1 ETKIKNSF
9 SPYLPNYTFYRQ
21 DGPQSPLSVGTGIF
35 VKSNLNHVELFV
47 PNLNYVSNTI
57 VKISLANQ
65 PSIVIASIYVPCQV
79 NSRFLDDLD
88 KILNLNNS
96 VIMCGDFIAHHTSWN
111 CKRINATGK
120 AIYKYAHCKNL
131 EILAPPTPTRYGPN
145 SATTIDLALTK
156 NFAYRYK
163 IESIPDLA
171 SDHNPVIL
179 NFDFNIVPLIVKRQK
194 VSTNWDNF
202 KNHLNKNVKILFPK
216 ILISND
222 LENEVNKIMSDITN
236 AYNNSSRPLKHHEEL
251 YLPPHLRELKTARNR
266 SKKVWQRFRDPASKN
281 LFNRAQARFRNAM
294 SEFNQ
299 NTAIL
304 WQGKTPDKAIVPL
317 QNYLK
322 NLEAWLVRWKIKL
335 NVDKTEA
342 ILFNKKND
350 DWPKVKVYG
359 TPIEKKKEVK
369 CLGVVVD
376 KQLNFRALTSL
387 MKEKYN
393 KAFRAQYSLIC
404 RDSSLNLNNKV
415 LIYLAYLR
423 PILTYAS
430 PIWACTARSNLR
442 SIQVLENKTLRMIAN
457 ARWYHRNIDI
467 RNALNVPSLHQFI
480 QKLAKIF
487 YGKLADINNPEI
499 TKIPVYDHNDK
510 QSRKRPRMTIS
521 L

>member
-1 ETKIKNSF
+1 MDVHSGLCICFCNANGLTHKIHDLRTFVDEKKPDLLLLQETKIKNSF

-21 DGPQSPLSVGTGIF
+21 DGPQSPLSGGTGIF

-79 NSRFLDDLD
+79 NSRFMDDLD

-96 VIMCGDFIAHHTSWN
+96 VIMCGDFNAHHTSWN

-202 KNHLNKNVKILFPK
+202 KNHLNKNVKIIFPK
-216 ILISND
+216 ILNSID

-299 NTAIL
+299 SMYIS
-304 WQGKTPDKAIVPL
+304 
-317 QNYLK
+317 QN
-322 NLEAWLVRWKIKL
+322 E
-335 NVDKTEA
+335 
-342 ILFNKKND
+342 
-350 DWPKVKVYG
+350 
-359 TPIEKKKEVK
+359 
-369 CLGVVVD
+369 
-376 KQLNFRALTSL
+376 QLN
-387 MKEKYN
+387 
-393 KAFRAQYSLIC
+393 
-404 RDSSLNLNNKV
+404 
-415 LIYLAYLR
+415 IYDGTLWRRTKRLK
-423 PILTYAS
+423 S
-430 PIWACTARSNLR
+430 KRS
-442 SIQVLENKTLRMIAN
+442 
-457 ARWYHRNIDI
+457 
-467 RNALNVPSLHQFI
+467 
-480 QKLAKIF
+480 
-487 YGKLADINNPEI
+487 EI
-499 TKIPVYDHNDK
+499 PQLKIPGTNLPWK
-510 QSRKRPRMTIS
+510 KRKLLLII
-521 L
+521 